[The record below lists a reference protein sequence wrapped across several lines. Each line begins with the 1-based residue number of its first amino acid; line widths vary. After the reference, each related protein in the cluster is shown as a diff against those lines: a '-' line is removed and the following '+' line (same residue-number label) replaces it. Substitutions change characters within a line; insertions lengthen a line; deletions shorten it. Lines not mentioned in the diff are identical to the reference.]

1 MSWFEQGMF
10 LERYLVYRWDC
21 GLFGKVP
28 LGTEWDSGWIGKVP
42 EVWCGLERYLICR
55 KSCSNQLRTGSR
67 E

>member
-1 MSWFEQGMF
+1 MLWFEQGMF
-10 LERYLVYRWDC
+10 LKRYQMYGWDC

-42 EVWCGLERYLICR
+42 EVCCGLEGILFVLA
-55 KSCSNQLRTGSR
+55 CSNQLRIGSR